1 MWREE
6 MAGRP
11 RREECGGKKWRESA
25 AGGEMAGERDLSA
38 YGKLI
43 GTYQLAVRRQVP
55 ISLPQ
60 ADKCPDVTATT
71 VATTV
76 DRPVGVLQADRS
88 CRFAGS

>member
-1 MWREE
+1 MAGRNDGKAAAGRMWREST
-6 MAGRP
+6 AGV
-11 RREECGGKKWRESA
+11 
-25 AGGEMAGERDLSA
+25 EMAGERDLSA